1 MPAEMDTTRLRK
13 ALTAKMGRFKVL
25 VYGDVPVARQAL
37 RKLLAEPIQF
47 TPVMRDGR
55 KTYSFEGKTRLGM
68 LLEPGYIELA
78 SPRGFEPRS
87 PP

>member
-55 KTYSFEGKTRLGM
+55 KTYSFKEK
-68 LLEPGYIELA
+68 PGSGCYLSRVI
-78 SPRGFEPRS
+78 
-87 PP
+87 